1 MSSENIN
8 YQKIIVRT
16 LLKVLAMIIV
26 IFILNSWPLIKQSF
40 NGEVPAFS
48 FWLDHSL
55 KLSNIILIIGFGCYF
70 YYKDLTDARDV
81 QNKASE

>member
-16 LLKVLAMIIV
+16 LIKVLAMIIV
-26 IFILNSWPLIKQSF
+26 IFVINSWPQIKQSF
-40 NGEVPAFS
+40 NGEIPPLS

-55 KLSNIILIIGFGCYF
+55 KLSNIILILGFGGYF
-70 YYKDLTDARDV
+70 YYKELTDARETLG
-81 QNKASE
+81 KSAE